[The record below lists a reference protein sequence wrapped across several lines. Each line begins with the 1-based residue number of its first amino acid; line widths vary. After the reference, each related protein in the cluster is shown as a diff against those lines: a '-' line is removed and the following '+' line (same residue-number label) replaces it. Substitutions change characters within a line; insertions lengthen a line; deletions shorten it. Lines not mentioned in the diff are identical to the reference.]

1 MRRVVV
7 LGDVM
12 LDVIVRRL
20 APLAPTSDT
29 PSSIR
34 VARGGSGAS
43 LAVWPWLTAG
53 HEVIYVGA
61 AGNDGAATIVREALR
76 AANVTAQLESVDA
89 PTGTVVSLVGDDG
102 QRAMLTDR
110 GANSLLSESFVLGRL
125 AVPFDHLHVSGYVLL
140 DPATR
145 AIGVAALAPRERAP
159 SHVVGRRVLGRA
171 TAIMMTPEVF
181 LGAASRC
188 LRNSFANE
196 EEALALTKGATV
208 DLEGAPGVPG
218 ARFHEVVIT
227 RGAHGGDRGGGR
239 RPAEAWSPRGR
250 RCSTR
255 RERATPRPERTSA
268 RDYATELPS
277 ERSKRRWRR
286 PPTWSERSARTSPG
300 CRACRRRRAVGRD
313 RSILPRRR

>member
-1 MRRVVV
+1 VIRRVVV

-12 LDVIVRRL
+12 LDVVVKRL

-43 LAVWPWLTAG
+43 LALAVATAG

-76 AANVTAQLESVDA
+76 SARVTAQLESVDA

-145 AIGVAALAPRERAP
+145 AIGVAALALAKER
-159 SHVVGRRVLGRA
+159 RRSASVDVCSVSPLRQ
-171 TAIMMTPEVF
+171 MTPQVF
-181 LGAASRC
+181 LEAASGASQ
-188 LRNSFANE
+188 LFANE
-196 EEALALTKGATV
+196 EEALVLTGTSDVEAALEFLA
-208 DLEGAPGVPG
+208 
-218 ARFHEVVIT
+218 ARFREVVIT
-227 RGAHGGDRGGGR
+227 RGAHGAIAALGETRSRVGAHDVVVLDTTGAGDAANGTYLGARLR
-239 RPAEAWSPRGR
+239 EELP
-250 RCSTR
+250 
-255 RERATPRPERTSA
+255 ERALEEAMTASA
-268 RDYATELPS
+268 YVVGELG
-277 ERSKRRWRR
+277 
-286 PPTWSERSARTSPG
+286 A
-300 CRACRRRRAVGRD
+300 D
-313 RSILPRRR
+313 

>member
-43 LAVWPWLTAG
+43 LALAVARGG

-102 QRAMLTDR
+102 ERAMLTDR
-110 GANSLLSESFVLGRL
+110 GANSLLSEAFVLGRL
-125 AVPFDHLHVSGYVLL
+125 AVPFDHVHVSGYILL

-145 AIGVAALAPRERAP
+145 AIGVAALALAKER
-159 SHVVGRRVLGRA
+159 RRSTSVDVCSVSPLRQ
-171 TAIMMTPEVF
+171 MTPEVF
-181 LGAASRC
+181 LESASGASQ
-188 LRNSFANE
+188 LFANE
-196 EEALALTKGATV
+196 EEALVLTGTDDAEEALEFLAV
-208 DLEGAPGVPG
+208 
-218 ARFHEVVIT
+218 RFHEVVIT
-227 RGAHGGDRGGGR
+227 RGANG
-239 RPAEAWSPRGR
+239 AIA
-250 RCSTR
+250 
-255 RERATPRPERTSA
+255 
-268 RDYATELPS
+268 
-277 ERSKRRWRR
+277 
-286 PPTWSERSARTSPG
+286 
-300 CRACRRRRAVGRD
+300 AVGETRTRVGAHDVTVLDTTGAGDAANGTYLGARLRD
-313 RSILPRRR
+313 EEPARALEEAMIASAYVVGELGAD

>member
-1 MRRVVV
+1 VTRRVVV

-29 PSSIR
+29 PSRIR

-43 LAVWPWLTAG
+43 LAVALATSG
-53 HEVIYVGA
+53 HEVVYIGA
-61 AGNDGAATIVREALR
+61 AGQDGAATIVRDALR
-76 AANVTAQLESVDA
+76 SAKVTVQLESVAA

-145 AIGVAALAPRERAP
+145 AVGVAALALANERRRTTSVDVCSVAP
-159 SHVVGRRVLGRA
+159 LRH
-171 TAIMMTPEVF
+171 MTPEVF
-181 LGAASRC
+181 LAAASGASN
-188 LRNSFANE
+188 LFANE
-196 EEALALTKGATV
+196 EEALVLTGASDVEEALEFLA
-208 DLEGAPGVPG
+208 

-227 RGAHGGDRGGGR
+227 RGAQGATAAVGETRTRVSAHDVTVLDTTGAGDAATGTYLGARLR
-239 RPAEAWSPRGR
+239 DELP
-250 RCSTR
+250 
-255 RERATPRPERTSA
+255 ERALEEAMTASA
-268 RDYATELPS
+268 YV
-277 ERSKRRWRR
+277 
-286 PPTWSERSARTSPG
+286 
-300 CRACRRRRAVGRD
+300 VGEFGAD
-313 RSILPRRR
+313 